1 MASLSAFHGR
11 VAAMLDP
18 VALPADGDAAFDPAG
33 DTAHGDPNPPDTKAD
48 ALTVSDG
55 SNNVGGRGA
64 GAEAAVA
71 DHTRTRFVSRAWI
84 DAWVHGEEV
93 AIANAGLRC
102 THGGMDPDRV
112 VDAFFMP
119 GPVWDLLSGRYGA
132 DHDLGLGTV
141 RGVWVVALPVYC
153 CLSFVFGGGLQSWTC
168 AAFTN
173 STARF
178 YFGGGKVCRE
188 CVVDGWRQR
197 RGESALEVERAGLAA
212 LAEADGDFEGG
223 FFVAKKWYNKYVWVA
238 NGNPTRSHGQGFVF
252 LSV

>member
-1 MASLSAFHGR
+1 MVFFPAFETFPAVRAGNTALLDEAAAFKTAYAAEEARVASLSAFHGR

-18 VALPADGDAAFDPAG
+18 VVLPADGDATFDPAG
-33 DTAHGDPNPPDTKAD
+33 DSAHGDPNPPDTKAD

-93 AIANAGLRC
+93 AISNAGLRC

-153 CLSFVFGGGLQSWTC
+153 RLSFVLGGG
-168 AAFTN
+168 AAKLDLR
-173 STARF
+173 RF
-178 YFGGGKVCRE
+178 HQFHC
-188 CVVDGWRQR
+188 
-197 RGESALEVERAGLAA
+197 S
-212 LAEADGDFEGG
+212 
-223 FFVAKKWYNKYVWVA
+223 
-238 NGNPTRSHGQGFVF
+238 F
-252 LSV
+252 LFWWG